1 MNTLRYSAAFL
12 LFFSLTTGHLHS
24 QTITAQLNGQN
35 RFGIHVSSPPA
46 IKKETP
52 VEHKGLNA
60 REFAQTRTVAARLRY
75 MDQQRN
81 LKQVIENANTVIAN
95 SKQQIQ
101 TAKQNLLIDVQI
113 GELSEANIKAREK
126 KIRTAEKK
134 LQELE
139 KSLQHILKLGDE
151 KSMWDFRLNAVMVAV

>member
-1 MNTLRYSAAFL
+1 MNTQRYLAAFL
-12 LFFSLTTGHLHS
+12 LIFGLTTGHLNS

-46 IKKETP
+46 NKKDLP

-81 LKQVIENANTVIAN
+81 IKQVIENANTVIAT
-95 SKQQIQ
+95 SKHQIQ
-101 TAKQNLLIDVQI
+101 VAKQNLLVDIQI
-113 GELSEANIKAREK
+113 GELSESSIKAREK
-126 KIRTAEKK
+126 NIRNAEKK
-134 LQELE
+134 LHALE
-139 KSLQHILKLGDE
+139 KSVLYILKNGND
-151 KSMWDFRLNAVMVAV
+151 KPM